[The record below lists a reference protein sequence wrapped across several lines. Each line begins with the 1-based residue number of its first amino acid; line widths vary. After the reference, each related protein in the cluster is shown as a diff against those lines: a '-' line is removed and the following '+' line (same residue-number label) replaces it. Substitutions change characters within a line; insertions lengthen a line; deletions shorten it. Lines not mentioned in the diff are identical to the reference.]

1 MPDIITDLIDLRTQ
15 LATILDDEVILGVL
29 TRAAAE
35 IERLRAYEE
44 CTGDD
49 QCTCYAHIAGMRY
62 SQKEMQE
69 GVDHDDT
76 TM

>member
-1 MPDIITDLIDLRTQ
+1 MKDIITDLIDLRTQ
-15 LATILDDEVILGVL
+15 LATVLDDEIILGVL
-29 TRAAAE
+29 TLAAAE
-35 IERLRAYEE
+35 IERLRAYEA

-49 QCTCYAHIAGMRY
+49 SCTCYAHLAGLRF